1 MNRTTLLDNHNR
13 PISYVRIAVTDRC
26 NLRCYYC
33 MPAEGIPYIP
43 RKELLSFE
51 EIIQITSLLAELGV
65 RKVRITGGEPF
76 LRKQLVDLL
85 QRIAAIP
92 GIEEIHL
99 TTNGVLTTPFIPQL
113 VDLGIRSVNLSLD
126 TLDPDRF
133 FEITRRKELDKVLKC
148 LYALLDA
155 GINTKLN
162 AVIMEGKNTEDIPA
176 MAELTKDH
184 PLSVRFIEEMP
195 FNGTGASYK
204 NLFWNHKQIYQKLHT
219 HYPTIEAYPTRPHET
234 AKYYQIP
241 GYEGK
246 VGIIAAFSR
255 TFCGSCNRI
264 RITAQGQLKTCL
276 YDDGV
281 LNLKTLIRSGAKNT
295 DLEKAL
301 LKAFRTRPANG
312 FEAEKKRKNALPV
325 SESMSTIGG

>member
-33 MPAEGIPYIP
+33 MPAEGITYLP

-51 EIIQITSLLAELGV
+51 EIILITSLLAEMGV
-65 RKVRITGGEPF
+65 SKVRITGGEPF

-85 QRIAAIP
+85 AGISAIP

-99 TTNGVLTTPFIPQL
+99 TTNGILTTSYIPQL
-113 VDLGIRSVNLSLD
+113 KEIGIKSVNLSID
-126 TLDPDRF
+126 TLDAERF
-133 FEITRRKELDKVLKC
+133 FQITRRNELDKVLKC
-148 LYALLDA
+148 LYALLEAD
-155 GINTKLN
+155 IPTKLN
-162 AVIMEGKNTEDIPA
+162 AVIMEGKNTEDILD
-176 MAELTKDH
+176 MAELTREH
-184 PLSVRFIEEMP
+184 PISVRFIEEMP
-195 FNGTGASYK
+195 FNGTGANYT
-204 NLFWNHKQIYQKLHT
+204 NLLWNHKQIYQKLLSN
-219 HYPTIEAYPTRPHET
+219 YPALERLPQKPHET
-234 AKYYQIP
+234 ASYYQIP
-241 GYEGK
+241 GYKGK

-281 LNLKTLIRSGAKNT
+281 LDLKQLIRTGASTENIR
-295 DLEKAL
+295 KAL
-301 LKAFRTRPANG
+301 LQAFRTRPANG
-312 FEAEKKRKNALPV
+312 FEAEKNRKNALPV